1 MKNSVCAMMTRNL
14 ACLMLAIGAHGA
26 QAAESSISTEAII
39 NVPVADAWL
48 LFTSEDGLKSMGY
61 TQVQIAPQLGGPLQ
75 IDGGAVPLTA
85 VSGEIIS
92 LDPEHML
99 SFKPA
104 GGASNEQWT
113 VLYFTAMGTQM
124 TQLRWLDFFPE
135 AQRETITARQ
145 QQLRQLFDQLIRR
158 FAPECE
164 VCKEERERAQAG
176 EK

>member
-1 MKNSVCAMMTRNL
+1 MKKFARHVVVFRSFMLLCLFGANSIHA
-14 ACLMLAIGAHGA
+14 A
-26 QAAESSISTEAII
+26 QNSLSTEAII

-48 LFTSEDGLKSMGY
+48 LFTSEDGLKSLGY
-61 TQVQIAPQLGGPLQ
+61 VQAKVSTQLGGPLE
-75 IDGGAVPLTA
+75 ISGGSVPLTG

-135 AQRETITARQ
+135 AQRPAATERQ
-145 QQLRQLFDQLIRR
+145 QQVRQLFDQLVRR

-164 VCKEERERAQAG
+164 VCKQEQG
-176 EK
+176 KTGK

>member
-1 MKNSVCAMMTRNL
+1 MYRLPRIL
-14 ACLMLAIGAHGA
+14 ACLMFCIGVHSA
-26 QAAESSISTEAII
+26 QAAENNLSTEAII
-39 NVPVADAWL
+39 NLPAADAWL

-61 TQVQIAPQLGGPLQ
+61 TQAKVAAQLGGPLEVS
-75 IDGGAVPLTA
+75 GGAVPLTG

-104 GGASNEQWT
+104 GAGSNEQWT

-135 AQRETITARQ
+135 PQRAAATARQ
-145 QQLRQLFDQLIRR
+145 QQVRQLFDQLIRR

-164 VCKEERERAQAG
+164 LCKLERESA
-176 EK
+176 K

>member
-1 MKNSVCAMMTRNL
+1 MKQPGCFSLMIRSITCALLL
-14 ACLMLAIGAHGA
+14 AAQIGH
-26 QAAESSISTEAII
+26 AAPATLGTEAII
-39 NVPVADAWL
+39 NLPIADAWM

-61 TQVQIAPQLGGPLQ
+61 TQAKVATQLGGPLQ
-75 IDGGAVPLTA
+75 ISGGTAPLTA

-135 AQRETITARQ
+135 AQRATTTARQ
-145 QQLRQLFDQLIRR
+145 QQVRQLFDQLIRR

-164 VCKEERERAQAG
+164 VCKQERESKEG
-176 EK
+176 K